1 MKINIFTDGAY
12 SSKTEKGGW
21 AVYCP
26 ELRLRMCGAVKDTTN
41 SRMELL
47 SAIKAL
53 EFIDNSHLHLEE
65 LVIYSDS
72 KYLVETMNKVYQQK
86 TNLDLWGQLDDL
98 VSNMLF
104 PVKFV
109 HIKGHTGEDN
119 GNNVADILAN
129 LVSQKL

>member
-12 SSKTEKGGW
+12 SPKTEKGGW

-26 ELRLRMCGAVKDTTN
+26 ELRLRMCGSVKDTTN
-41 SRMELL
+41 NRMELL

-53 EFIDNSHLHLEE
+53 EFIDDTNLHLEE

-119 GNNVADILAN
+119 GNNIADILAN

>member
-12 SSKTEKGGW
+12 SPKTEKGGW

-26 ELRLRMCGAVKDTTN
+26 ELRLRMCGAVKGTTN
-41 SRMELL
+41 IRMELL

-53 EFIDNSHLHLEE
+53 EFIDDTHLHLEE

-72 KYLVETMNKVYQQK
+72 MYLVETMNGHYQQK
-86 TNLDLWGQLDDL
+86 TNLDLWDQLDNL
-98 VSNMLF
+98 VKNMLF
-104 PVKFV
+104 PVKFY
-109 HIKGHTGEDN
+109 HIKGHTGENN
-119 GNNVADILAN
+119 GNNIADILAN

>member
-12 SSKTEKGGW
+12 SPKTEKGGW

-41 SRMELL
+41 IRMEMFA
-47 SAIKAL
+47 AIKAL
-53 EFIDNSHLHLEE
+53 EFIDNTHLHLTE
-65 LVIYSDS
+65 LSIYSDS
-72 KYLVETMNKVYQQK
+72 LLLVETMNGNFQK
-86 TNLDLWGQLDDL
+86 KANLDLWAQLDDL
-98 VSNMLF
+98 VNNMLF
-104 PVKFV
+104 PVKFY
-109 HIKGHTGEDN
+109 HIKGHTGENN

>member
-1 MKINIFTDGAY
+1 MRINIFTDGAY
-12 SSKTEKGGW
+12 SPKTEKGGW

-26 ELRLRMCGAVKDTTN
+26 ELRLRMCGSVKDTTN
-41 SRMELL
+41 NRMELL

-53 EFIDNSHLHLEE
+53 EFIDDTNLHLEE

-119 GNNVADILAN
+119 GNNIADILAN

>member
-12 SSKTEKGGW
+12 SPKTKKGGW

-41 SRMELL
+41 NRMELL

-53 EFIDNSHLHLEE
+53 EFVDNTHLHLTE
-65 LVIYSDS
+65 LSIYSDS
-72 KYLVETMNKVYQQK
+72 KYLVETMNGHYQQK
-86 TNLDLWGQLDDL
+86 TNLDLWSQLNDF
-98 VSNMLF
+98 VNNMLF
-104 PVKFV
+104 PVKFY
-109 HIKGHTGEDN
+109 HIKGHTGENN

>member
-12 SSKTEKGGW
+12 SPKTEKGGW

-41 SRMELL
+41 IRMEMFA
-47 SAIKAL
+47 AIKAL
-53 EFIDNSHLHLEE
+53 EFIDNTHLHLTE
-65 LVIYSDS
+65 LSIYSDS
-72 KYLVETMNKVYQQK
+72 LLLVETMNGNFQK
-86 TNLDLWGQLDDL
+86 KANLDLWSQLDDL
-98 VSNMLF
+98 VNNMLF
-104 PVKFV
+104 PVKFY
-109 HIKGHTGEDN
+109 HIKGHTGENN